1 MNKHRS
7 NVEWLDELQAGGS
20 AQAAAINDLRDYLLH
35 AALYSLG
42 KGRGELG
49 YLSRAEIEQLGQD
62 VAQDALV
69 AIMRH
74 LGEFRSDSKF
84 TTWAYKFAVNFA
96 LVAAR
101 KERWKRVSLEDILNG
116 DLPEGLVRDDRAAI
130 NPPRAALQAEVWA
143 TVREIMERDLT
154 ERQRQALKA
163 IVFDDVPLDEV
174 ARYWNSN
181 RNATYKLLHDARRK
195 LRAGLEA
202 RGLRVDDILDLFG
215 E

>member
-1 MNKHRS
+1 MNRHRS
-7 NVEWLDELQAGGS
+7 NVEWLNELQASGPV
-20 AQAAAINDLRDYLLH
+20 QAAALYDLRAYLLR
-35 AALYSLG
+35 AALYSLS
-42 KGRGELG
+42 KSRGELG
-49 YLSRAEIEQLGQD
+49 RFSQAEIEQLAQD

-74 LGEFRSDSKF
+74 LTEFRSDSKF
-84 TTWAYKFAVNFA
+84 TTWAYKFAVNFS

-101 KERWKRVSLEDILNG
+101 KQRWNRVSLEDILDG
-116 DLPEGLVRDDRAAI
+116 ELPEGLLRDEHAATNPARAAQ
-130 NPPRAALQAEVWA
+130 QAEVWV
-143 TVREIMERDLT
+143 TVREIMEHDLT

-174 ARYWNSN
+174 ARHWNSN

-195 LRAGLEA
+195 LKAELEA
-202 RGLRVDDILDLFG
+202 RGFRIDDILDLFG

>member
-7 NVEWLDELQAGGS
+7 NVEWVSELQATG
-20 AQAAAINDLRDYLLH
+20 AVQAAAINDLRAYLLR
-35 AALYSLG
+35 AAQYSLN

-49 YLSRAEIEQLGQD
+49 HFGPADIDQLAQD

-69 AIMRH
+69 AILRH
-74 LGEFRSDSKF
+74 VNEFRSDSKF
-84 TTWAYKFAVNFA
+84 TTWAYKFAVNFS

-116 DLPEGLVRDDRAAI
+116 DLPEGLVRDDHAAVNPSRAAQQSE
-130 NPPRAALQAEVWA
+130 AWA
-143 TVREIMERDLT
+143 TVRDIVEHSLT
-154 ERQRQALKA
+154 ERQRQVLKA

-174 ARYWNSN
+174 ARHWNSN

-195 LRAGLEA
+195 LKVELEA
-202 RGLRVDDILDLFG
+202 RGLHVAEVLDLFG